1 MSVLGGGGSGPPY
14 TGQEEEDGVD
24 CSPAGL
30 QQDMMAAATHPAGLQ
45 QDMMTAATQ
54 LQEQYTCL
62 KKIKTG
68 LHLNEILTW
77 IFIDFK
83 IRYLYVWYSGSSAN

>member
-30 QQDMMAAATHPAGLQ
+30 QQDMMAAAT
-45 QDMMTAATQ
+45 Q

-62 KKIKTG
+62 KKNI
-68 LHLNEILTW
+68 
-77 IFIDFK
+77 
-83 IRYLYVWYSGSSAN
+83 

>member
-30 QQDMMAAATHPAGLQ
+30 QQDMMAAAT
-45 QDMMTAATQ
+45 Q
-54 LQEQYTCL
+54 LQEQYTCF

-83 IRYLYVWYSGSSAN
+83 IRYLYVWHSGSSAN